1 MKNKKNDIQNTPF
14 APLNAEKLQEL
25 HKKCEE
31 YKKDW
36 RLTILPEDIDTKKAY
51 ETLRQDYLDESL
63 DPAQKW
69 IKNITISPEKFHDAS
84 KIITDKLAKLLQNNM
99 KEWES
104 FYPLYPW
111 RAALA
116 FVSSFRD
123 IWVEDH
129 LHIGIKRDEKTLNT
143 EEEYMKLILEDEK
156 FFEWKI
162 VISDPML
169 ATGGSNLHVIE
180 KVLEKWIKEEDI
192 E

>member
-1 MKNKKNDIQNTPF
+1 MKVVLLANQNWGIVAIETLRKCDIEILKVFTHSISMDPNDSVWYDSV
-14 APLNAEKLQEL
+14 K
-25 HKKCEE
+25 KKCEE

-123 IWVEDH
+123 ISHFRFE
-129 LHIGIKRDEKTLNT
+129 IC
-143 EEEYMKLILEDEK
+143 ILK
-156 FFEWKI
+156 PKNRRFFLKSWL
-162 VISDPML
+162 DL
-169 ATGGSNLHVIE
+169 
-180 KVLEKWIKEEDI
+180 
-192 E
+192 